1 MRLLLDT
8 HTLLW
13 FLREPH
19 LLPPRL
25 LEALTSEQNEAY
37 VSIASLWEIAI
48 KASLNKLNLPRPYEE
63 LFPHAVTDSG
73 LHLLPIRPAHI
84 AGICLLP
91 HHHRDPFDRLLIAQ
105 AMTENMTLAS
115 CDSHF
120 AAYGV
125 PLIW

>member
-19 LLPPRL
+19 LLSPRL
-25 LEALTSEQNEAY
+25 LNTITSEETEAF

-48 KASLNKLNLPRPYEE
+48 KTSLNKLSLPKPYEE
-63 LFPHAVTDSG
+63 LFPQAVTDSG
-73 LHLLPIRPAHI
+73 LQLLPIRPAHI
-84 AGICLLP
+84 ACICQLP

-105 AMTENMTLAS
+105 AMAENMTLAS

>member
-1 MRLLLDT
+1 MLRDT

-19 LLPPRL
+19 MLTPRL
-25 LEALTSEQNEAY
+25 LEALTSGQNEAH

-48 KASLNKLNLPRPYEE
+48 KASLNKLSLPRPYEE
-63 LFPHAVTDSG
+63 LFPQAVTDSG
-73 LHLLPIRPAHI
+73 LHLLSISPAHI
-84 AGICLLP
+84 AGICQLP

-105 AMTENMTLAS
+105 AIAENMTLAS
-115 CDSHF
+115 CDPHF

-125 PLIW
+125 PVIW